1 MHKHVRGE
9 ARRLRSG
16 LTATAVAVLS
26 AISCR
31 PGQPPAAAASRT
43 AERAEPLGVACL
55 GRVQPGNGIIRV
67 AARSLGGQASIVKR
81 LFVKEGDSVR
91 AGQSLAELDSQDQLA
106 AAAEQAAA
114 RAEVA
119 RRHLAQIE
127 AGAKAAEIA
136 AQRTDVER
144 LEAQLA
150 HAQRELERY
159 IMLGDNVTA
168 AELDTRRLEVDAAS
182 KAVAAGRQRLTA
194 LSEVR
199 GVDVEL
205 ARAEVGEA
213 THNAAR
219 ARAEQLAS
227 LIRSPIDGRV
237 LRVHAWPG
245 EDVGGEG
252 LLELAP
258 VDPMYVVAEVVESDI
273 SRVKVG
279 QTARISGNGL
289 KKPVEGTVERIDVK
303 VLQNQVLSVDPATFS
318 DSRIVNTWI
327 KVNDPQAV
335 ANLIN
340 LRVDVVIQP

>member
-9 ARRLRSG
+9 ARGWRSR
-16 LTATAVAVLS
+16 LTATAVAVLC

-31 PGQPPAAAASRT
+31 PGQPPATAASRG
-43 AERAEPLGVACL
+43 AEPLGVACL

-91 AGQSLAELDSQDQLA
+91 AGQPLAELDSHDQLA
-106 AAAEQAAA
+106 AAAQQAAA
-114 RAEVA
+114 RVDVA
-119 RRHLAQIE
+119 RRRVAQIE
-127 AGAKAAEIA
+127 AGAKESEIA
-136 AQRTDVER
+136 AQRAEVER

-159 IMLGDNVTA
+159 TMLGDSVTA
-168 AELDTRRLEVDAAS
+168 AELDGRRFAVDSAT
-182 KAVAAGRQRLTA
+182 KAVVAGRQRLA
-194 LSEVR
+194 AVSEVR
-199 GVDVEL
+199 GVDVQL
-205 ARAEVGEA
+205 ARAELEEA
-213 THNAAR
+213 TSNAAR
-219 ARAEQLAS
+219 ARAEHQAS
-227 LIRSPIDGRV
+227 LISSPIDGRV

-245 EDVGGEG
+245 EDVGADG

-258 VDPMYVVAEVVESDI
+258 VNPMYVIAEVVESDI

-289 KKPVEGTVERIDVK
+289 KRPVEGTVERIDVK
-303 VLQNQVLSVDPATFS
+303 VLQNQVMAVDPATFS
-318 DSRIVNTWI
+318 DSRVVHTWI

-340 LRVDVVIQP
+340 LRVDVLIQP